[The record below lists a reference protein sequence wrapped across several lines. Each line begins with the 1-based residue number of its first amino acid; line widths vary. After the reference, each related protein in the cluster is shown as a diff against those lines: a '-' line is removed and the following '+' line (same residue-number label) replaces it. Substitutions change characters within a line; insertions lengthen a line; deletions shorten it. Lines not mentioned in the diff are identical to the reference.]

1 MDKAVVGP
9 GIASSKGERRGTPDL
24 GLVGPHEQQELK
36 QLIEFNAE

>member
-24 GLVGPHEQQELK
+24 GSGRTPRTTG
-36 QLIEFNAE
+36 IEAID